1 MCRRTCLYGGMCIWR
16 QVPRGV
22 ASEPLK
28 RTPASREPPSTSAEN
43 GIQVFWKSNKLNR
56 LSCQQFFPI
65 SYVFLLT
72 TQRDEFHSGI
82 GIHTAFAPH

>member
-1 MCRRTCLYGGMCIWR
+1 MSVWR
-16 QVPRGV
+16 NVYMKAGAQGC
-22 ASEPLK
+22 SL
-28 RTPASREPPSTSAEN
+28 RTPETGTTASREPPSTSAEN
-43 GIQVFWKSNKLNR
+43 GIQVFWKSNKLNG